1 LTVTGWIF
9 SGWPRISFYNF
20 LFPPEIQQVWAA
32 QFARPDSDISLSGWT
47 DPSYS
52 KINEVTTDDDT
63 SYTEKTGLGTLE
75 VGLSDIT
82 DPNSSAGHVI
92 RSRVK
97 QQTGSAGPEY
107 MTCELYQGA
116 ILIASYTSA
125 KLARGAYTSLEY
137 TLTALEADSIT
148 NYNDLRF
155 RFTSDQG
162 ASEVVRLSWAEFEV
176 PDFVNVSVSVSDGT
190 VAYGTLGQ
198 NSTAD
203 TNPDDTQTATN
214 NGNVTEDFNIKAT
227 ADASTPNWT
236 IGATAAPNVYVH
248 QFCISTC
255 GTPPTNYTPLTT
267 SYQTL
272 ATGIAAEGNQT
283 FDLYINTPNTST
295 VYTVQSVDV
304 IVQAIAG

>member
-1 LTVTGWIF
+1 MKSLIATICILGIVGLIAGTMVSAATEATITATVTVQ
-9 SGWPRISFYNF
+9 S
-20 LFPPEIQQVWAA
+20 
-32 QFARPDSDISLSGWT
+32 
-47 DPSYS
+47 
-52 KINEVTTDDDT
+52 
-63 SYTEKTGLGTLE
+63 
-75 VGLSDIT
+75 
-82 DPNSSAGHVI
+82 
-92 RSRVK
+92 
-97 QQTGSAGPEY
+97 
-107 MTCELYQGA
+107 
-116 ILIASYTSA
+116 IA
-125 KLARGAYTSLEY
+125 
-137 TLTALEADSIT
+137 
-148 NYNDLRF
+148 
-155 RFTSDQG
+155 
-162 ASEVVRLSWAEFEV
+162 
-176 PDFVNVSVSVSDGT
+176 VSVADGT
-190 VAYGTLGQ
+190 IAYGTLGQ

-214 NGNVTEDFNIKAT
+214 NGNVTENFNIKAI
-227 ADASTPNWT
+227 ADASTPDWT